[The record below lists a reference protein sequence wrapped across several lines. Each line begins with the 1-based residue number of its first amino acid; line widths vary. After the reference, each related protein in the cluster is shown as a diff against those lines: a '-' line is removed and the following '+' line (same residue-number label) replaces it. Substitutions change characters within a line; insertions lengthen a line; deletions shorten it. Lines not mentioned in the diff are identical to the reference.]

1 MAIQGGIDGDYDD
14 RMTVV
19 YLVILDDRAPQK
31 RCLKVVPGCES
42 DDIFP
47 TILAGF
53 QLFYLLWNAISDMG
67 MKPTKEATGYF
78 IGCSWGLLLV

>member
-19 YLVILDDRAPQK
+19 YLVILDDSAPKKDASKCFQDVK
-31 RCLKVVPGCES
+31 AM
-42 DDIFP
+42 IFSP
-47 TILAGF
+47 
-53 QLFYLLWNAISDMG
+53 QLLQVSSFSICFGMLYPWG